1 MRKLNFRLLLIIV
14 FLLLFL
20 LSGIFEG
27 AAGWMQLL
35 GIKPSRH
42 ILFPITGTFY
52 NPGPYCAFLGMT
64 IPLALFYI
72 LEKKS
77 ALLYWVSMVLIII
90 SLPLMPML
98 LGRTGWI
105 AAAAPCLYIAFRL
118 KWIPTPRGR
127 TLAIWSCAGFAA
139 LLFMV
144 YLKPASALGR
154 LLIWRNG
161 LSALISHPLGV
172 GYAKVAGALGEA
184 QEQYFS
190 SHPSTFLDA
199 VAGSPSSAFNEY
211 LQIGIAFG
219 IPAMIIFIAV
229 LLLACYLADRAKNFG
244 VAASTGAFAII
255 CLSSYP
261 LQFPEFVGALAVLI
275 ILALLCSDLKA
286 VSIVPVILLT
296 VCCTIPL
303 IFEMNRRNMLS
314 EHWKRHKHAYSY
326 HLSEND
332 EKHLDSLALE
342 MIWNADFYFDY
353 GKSLR
358 GNGRFEKSTEILKK
372 GVEVSSDPMF
382 LNLIG
387 RNYQSIGR
395 YDSAEH
401 YYSRSINRLPGRL
414 YPYYLS
420 ARLYSDSL
428 SFDSVKFNAI
438 YLKAMRLTP
447 KVMSPAIKDMK
458 KELQILRDSLKSLE

>member
-1 MRKLNFRLLLIIV
+1 
-14 FLLLFL
+14 
-20 LSGIFEG
+20 
-27 AAGWMQLL
+27 
-35 GIKPSRH
+35 
-42 ILFPITGTFY
+42 
-52 NPGPYCAFLGMT
+52 
-64 IPLALFYI
+64 
-72 LEKKS
+72 
-77 ALLYWVSMVLIII
+77 
-90 SLPLMPML
+90 
-98 LGRTGWI
+98 
-105 AAAAPCLYIAFRL
+105 
-118 KWIPTPRGR
+118 
-127 TLAIWSCAGFAA
+127 
-139 LLFMV
+139 
-144 YLKPASALGR
+144 
-154 LLIWRNG
+154 
-161 LSALISHPLGV
+161 
-172 GYAKVAGALGEA
+172 
-184 QEQYFS
+184 
-190 SHPSTFLDA
+190 
-199 VAGSPSSAFNEY
+199 
-211 LQIGIAFG
+211 
-219 IPAMIIFIAV
+219 
-229 LLLACYLADRAKNFG
+229 
-244 VAASTGAFAII
+244 
-255 CLSSYP
+255 
-261 LQFPEFVGALAVLI
+261 
-275 ILALLCSDLKA
+275 
-286 VSIVPVILLT
+286 
-296 VCCTIPL
+296 
-303 IFEMNRRNMLS
+303 MLS